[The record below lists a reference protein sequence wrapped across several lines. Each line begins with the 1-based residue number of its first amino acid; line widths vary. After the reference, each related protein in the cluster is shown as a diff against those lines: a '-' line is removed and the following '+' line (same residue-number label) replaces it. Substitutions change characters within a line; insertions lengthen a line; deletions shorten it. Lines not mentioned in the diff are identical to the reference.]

1 MWRAIGDRLINW
13 NSLSIRLCGQ
23 YYEKRLNVR
32 NYRRCRKAF
41 PVVLYIKGL
50 CKEETLCYTNH
61 TSKSQTESDP
71 DR

>member
-1 MWRAIGDRLINW
+1 MWRAIGDRLIIW
-13 NSLSIRLCGQ
+13 NSLSIRLCGR
-23 YYEKRLNVR
+23 YYEKISNVR
-32 NYRRCRKAF
+32 NYRRCGKAF

-71 DR
+71 DK

>member
-1 MWRAIGDRLINW
+1 MWRVIGDKLINW
-13 NSLSIRLCGQ
+13 YSLAIRLRGWYC
-23 YYEKRLNVR
+23 EKISNVR

-71 DR
+71 DK